1 MEVEVSGQV
10 NHFIRCQPPESRQ
23 RLRLALRALSQERG
37 DIKALEGPLTGL
49 YRLRIGRYRVLFA
62 YATPQRGAPVIR
74 CIFAECRDVVYEVF
88 EQLMTERLLLDR
100 SSGDE
105 S

>member
-1 MEVEVSGQV
+1 MESEVSGQV
-10 NHFIRCQPPESRQ
+10 HEFVRRQPPESRR
-23 RLRLALRALSQERG
+23 RLRLAMRALAREQG

-62 YATPQRGAPVIR
+62 YSPPKRGNPVIQ
-74 CIFAECRDVVYEVF
+74 CLFAECRDVVYEVF

-100 SSGDE
+100 PPHP
-105 S
+105 